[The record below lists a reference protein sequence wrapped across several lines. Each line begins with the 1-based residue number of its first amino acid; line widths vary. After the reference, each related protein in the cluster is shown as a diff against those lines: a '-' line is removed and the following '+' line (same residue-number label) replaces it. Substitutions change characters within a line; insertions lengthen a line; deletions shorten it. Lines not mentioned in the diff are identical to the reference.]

1 MGRGHMLT
9 GISRAQ
15 AQMGVMAGARTFL
28 HPIIPVGA
36 WMDPRAEKERL
47 VTAHFSSA
55 DSELHMFIL
64 HLFVLETTSLVSHV
78 V

>member
-1 MGRGHMLT
+1 
-9 GISRAQ
+9 
-15 AQMGVMAGARTFL
+15 
-28 HPIIPVGA
+28 
-36 WMDPRAEKERL
+36 MDPRAEKERL